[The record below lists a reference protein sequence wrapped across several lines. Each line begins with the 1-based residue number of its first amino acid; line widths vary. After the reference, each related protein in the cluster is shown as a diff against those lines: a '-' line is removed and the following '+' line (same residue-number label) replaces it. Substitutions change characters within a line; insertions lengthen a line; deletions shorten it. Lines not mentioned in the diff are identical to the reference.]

1 MRRLLRQITWVFRS
15 RLATTTA
22 LDRQQQLVT
31 RCTLIVLLLPAVALN
46 QSTANLWYC
55 LGCLCAG
62 HFIRASGVAFHF
74 TFLTA
79 LGLGVGLI
87 HQFEEWTTMSVFTA
101 FLSQI
106 VALKSWELRTS
117 RDGHFAIYGA
127 LFAVFTGTLNGRL
140 ELFGALLLPQIV
152 AALGAL
158 FYLQSKSFRFGSLRF
173 RFLLRYLPVMGLTL
187 LVIASLF
194 LLFPRI
200 GGGFLDFGFGS
211 SRQVGLSD
219 RVRPGDLASLAG
231 NNDVVFRVWGDLPD
245 TSYWRVFVMDDY
257 QDGEWSS
264 SDQTTTVQERLQG
277 PLNRSIRMEI
287 ESSQFQRIPRL
298 QWSEVSFGSP
308 GFGFTQ
314 RLDLDEPAYLEVD
327 LSLYAEIEEL
337 DPARRGATIPRLGS
351 APRLDQWVDSI
362 RSLSLDQ
369 QVDAIGQ
376 YFRKTKTYTTTP
388 EIQNVT
394 AIDQLWFD
402 VSEGY
407 CGYFAG
413 LAAEALMRLGY
424 PVRLVTGF
432 LGVDRI
438 DGLEYAL
445 IRQQHAHAWI
455 DVYDGVR
462 WRTLDPTTWVVQESG
477 SGFRQSPLQAMLER
491 RSLMMNGAT
500 VRATDWMPQSIRNAL
515 IYWARVSEYSTRFLI
530 DNVLYFDRDKQIQL
544 YQWITGRKLWVIAG
558 VLFLVI
564 YLVFVRRRQKTV
576 QVDPYLKQYDRLM
589 TRLDIV
595 RSPGML
601 PGDELSQQ
609 MIDERRAFRA
619 AWLAYRANGRFG
631 REVVTLTIKVL
642 RARIRET

>member
-1 MRRLLRQITWVFRS
+1 MLLM
-15 RLATTTA
+15 
-22 LDRQQQLVT
+22 
-31 RCTLIVLLLPAVALN
+31 PAVGLN

-79 LGLGVGLI
+79 LGLGAGVI
-87 HQFEEWTTMSVFTA
+87 HQFEQWTTMSVFTA

-127 LFAVFTGTLNGRL
+127 LFAVFTGTLNGRM
-140 ELFGALLLPQIV
+140 ELFGALLFPQIV
-152 AALGAL
+152 TALVAL
-158 FYLQSKSFRFGSLRF
+158 FYLQSKFFRFGSLRF
-173 RFLLRYLPVMGLTL
+173 RFLLRYLPVIGLTL

-298 QWSEVSFGSP
+298 QWSEISFGSP
-308 GFGFTQ
+308 GYGFTQ

-337 DPARRGATIPRLGS
+337 DPAPSGATIPHLGS

-445 IRQQHAHAWI
+445 IRQQHAHAWV

-462 WRTLDPTTWVVQESG
+462 WRALDPTTWVVQESG

-544 YQWITGRKLWVIAG
+544 YQWMTGRQVWVIVG
-558 VLFLVI
+558 VLFFVI
-564 YLVFVRRRQKTV
+564 YIVFVRRRQKTV
-576 QVDPYLKQYDRLM
+576 QVDPYLKKYDRLM
-589 TRLDIV
+589 ARLDIV
-595 RSPGML
+595 RAQGML
-601 PGDELSQQ
+601 PGDEPSQQ
-609 MIDERRAFRA
+609 MIDERRAFRV

-631 REVVTLTIKVL
+631 REVVISTLREL
-642 RARIRET
+642 RARLREA